1 MIRATILSVILFSAF
16 TAVAQTE
23 PCQAHI
29 TPIPFSG
36 KHLTVPAGAHLP
48 KGAFIRFEYPL
59 QDGYTLLLSSVPDDF
74 PLSHYGDRG
83 IQLIHNN
90 QSAGEYPLRT
100 LSIMRGEDEYI
111 RNNFQALSV
120 VQTCSGDKPIFFI
133 AFGYRGD
140 MTSADLFIAI
150 IPASDGYQL
159 KPLPMVA
166 GGVLE
171 LSKSNP
177 LLIRT
182 WSNLFEG
189 ECNACPTRYEI
200 IEYRLID
207 GTPQKIRSY
216 RTRKLYSSD
225 DALFDD
231 RLRIHISK

>member
-1 MIRATILSVILFSAF
+1 MIRAAILVVTLF
-16 TAVAQTE
+16 TALTAAAQIDQ
-23 PCQAHI
+23 CQAHI

-36 KHLTVPAGAHLP
+36 KHLTVPTGAQLP

-59 QDGYTLLLSSVPDDF
+59 QNGYTLLLYSVPDNF

-83 IQLIHNN
+83 ILLMHNN
-90 QSAGEYPLRT
+90 QIAHKIPLQT
-100 LSIMRGEDEYI
+100 LSVLQFEHEDMRDNYE
-111 RNNFQALSV
+111 ALSIA
-120 VQTCSGDKPIFFI
+120 QTCSGDNPHYFI
-133 AFGYRGD
+133 AFSYRGD
-140 MTSADLFIAI
+140 MTSPAIFIDI
-150 IPASDGYQL
+150 EPANNAYRL
-159 KPLPMVA
+159 TPMPHVY

-189 ECNACPTRYEI
+189 GCSACDTRYEI
-200 IEYRLID
+200 VEYTLKD
-207 GTPQKIRSY
+207 GTPQKLKSY

-231 RLRIHISK
+231 RLRIHLSK